1 MPWPIVP
8 APITAIVSIVS
19 EPLSGLLIVQKTGL
33 KRFKTLEPH
42 GSTTPITVVI
52 LYAPPKGYTA
62 EKILMDNNTIKR
74 DVVIIGSGPAG
85 LTAAIYTARASLKP
99 LLVDAPVDA
108 EKQTAPGG
116 QLMITTDVENY
127 PGFSE
132 GIDGPE
138 LMHEFRKQAERF
150 GTEFLETWITDVDLS
165 ERPFQLYTN
174 THTISTQTLI
184 IATGASAKWLGI
196 PGEAK
201 IPDGFGGHGV
211 SACATCDGPLPAF
224 RNKVLVVVGGGDT
237 AMEEATFLTRYA
249 AKVYVIHRRDRLR
262 ASKIMQEK
270 AFANDKIEFI
280 WDTAVKEIVGTQ
292 EHGVTGVR
300 LRHLKNGK
308 EREFPC
314 AGVFV
319 AIGHRPNT
327 DLFKGQLEMD
337 EVGYLKT
344 SGHSTAT
351 NIPGVF
357 AGGDGEDSFSR
368 QAVTAAGTGCM
379 SAIDAE
385 RFLDH
390 LPVTMPTGEEVT
402 MEGEHITAD
411 RQAIITP

>member
-1 MPWPIVP
+1 
-8 APITAIVSIVS
+8 
-19 EPLSGLLIVQKTGL
+19 
-33 KRFKTLEPH
+33 
-42 GSTTPITVVI
+42 
-52 LYAPPKGYTA
+52 
-62 EKILMDNNTIKR
+62 MDDQMRKR

-99 LLVDAPVDA
+99 LLIDAPPDA
-108 EKQTAPGG
+108 AQQTTPGG

-132 GIDGPE
+132 GIQGPE

-150 GTEFLETWITDVDLS
+150 GTEFMEGWITDVDLS
-165 ERPFQLYTN
+165 ERPFTIYVDGGP
-174 THTISTQTLI
+174 TISAETLI

-201 IPDGFGGHGV
+201 VPDGFGGNGV

-224 RNKVLVVVGGGDT
+224 RNRTLVVVGGGDT

-249 AKVYVIHRRDRLR
+249 AKVYVVHRRDKLR

-270 AFANDKIEFI
+270 AFANEKIEFI
-280 WDTAVKEIVGTQ
+280 WNTTVDEIVGTQ
-292 EHGVTGVR
+292 EDGVTGVR
-300 LRHLKNGK
+300 LRNLVNGEK
-308 EREFPC
+308 QVFPC
-314 AGVFV
+314 SGVFV

-327 DLFKGQLEMD
+327 DLFRGQLDMD

-344 SGHSTAT
+344 GGHSTAT

-357 AGGDGEDSFSR
+357 ACGDVQDSFYR

-390 LPVTMPTGEEVT
+390 LPVEMPSGEEVT
-402 MEGEHITAD
+402 DEGEHITAD
-411 RQAIITP
+411 RHAIITADGHMIPNDTEAPTDSEVTVSKK